1 MNANLLTYN
10 YQKMI
15 KKISIWM
22 FCILTSLSLS
32 NCDVVQDVVNTT
44 LGSGSSG
51 GGVAALTNDDIVKG
65 LKEALIQGT
74 SKGVNV
80 LSVKDGFL
88 KNMDVKVLFPPEAQK
103 VEKTL
108 RDIGAGA
115 VVDMAV
121 EKINRA
127 AEDAAIGAKDVFV
140 DAITQ
145 MTVTDA
151 MDILMGSDNACTNF
165 LKKTTTKALFNTFN
179 PVIKKSLNSVGA
191 SDAWSTVMNTYNKV
205 PFVEK
210 VNPDLDDYVTN
221 KAMDGVFL
229 MIEKEEKLIRKDPV
243 KRVTDLLKKVFAK
256 QDNK

>member
-1 MNANLLTYN
+1 
-10 YQKMI
+10 
-15 KKISIWM
+15 M

-44 LGSGSSG
+44 LGSDSGST
-51 GGVAALTNDDIVKG
+51 ALTNDDIIKG

-80 LSVKDGFL
+80 LSAKDGFF

-108 RDIGAGA
+108 RDLQMGG

-121 EKINRA
+121 EKLNRA
-127 AEDAAIGAKDVFV
+127 AEDAAVGAKDVFV
-140 DAITQ
+140 NAITS

-151 MDILMGSDNACTNF
+151 MDILMGEDNACTNY
-165 LKKTTTKALFNTFN
+165 LKKTTSKALFDSFN

-191 SDAWSTVMNTYNKV
+191 SDAWSTVMNNYNKV

-210 VNPDLDDYVTN
+210 INPDLDDYVTN

-243 KRVTDLLKKVFAK
+243 QRVTDLLKKVFAK
-256 QDNK
+256 QDKK